1 MELNNLLK
9 YKSQTHDWGLN
20 FTLGYFF
27 IRSMVFKLTNSTVTC
42 LWMVTAAMKLKDAC
56 SFRASVVAQTVK
68 NLPASAGDLGSIPGL
83 GISSREGN
91 DSLTPE
97 FLPGE
102 LHGQKSLVGHSPR
115 GHKNL
120 DMTEWLTLCSLEGK
134 HIKKQRHHFA
144 NKGLSSQSY
153 VSSSSYV

>member
-9 YKSQTHDWGLN
+9 YKSQRYGWGLN

-27 IRSMVFKLTNSTVTC
+27 VRSMAFKCTNSTVTC
-42 LWMVTAAMKLKDAC
+42 LWTVTAAMKLKDAC
-56 SFRASVVAQTVK
+56 FFRASVVAQTVK
-68 NLPASAGDLGSIPGL
+68 NLPASAGDLGSLPGL
-83 GISSREGN
+83 GIFSREGN
-91 DSLTPE
+91 DSLTPV

-102 LHGQKSLVGHSPR
+102 LHGQRSLVGYSPR
-115 GHKNL
+115 GHKML
-120 DMTEWLTLCSLEGK
+120 DMTEWLTLCTLEGK

-153 VSSSSYV
+153 GSSSSYV